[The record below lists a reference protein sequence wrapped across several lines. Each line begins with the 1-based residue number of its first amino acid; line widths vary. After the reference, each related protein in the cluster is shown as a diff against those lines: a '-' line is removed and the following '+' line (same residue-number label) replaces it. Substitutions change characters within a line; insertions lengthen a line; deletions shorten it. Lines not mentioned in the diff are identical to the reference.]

1 MPILDWSDEYSI
13 NVAEI
18 DAQHKKLLDHVNNLH
33 AGVEK
38 QIDREDLRQLVVDLY
53 EYTAFHFASE
63 EKLMKQ
69 YRMEQTKKHHKEHKL
84 LLKHLNHICN
94 AISEGKRPAF
104 YSEYDVSNDW
114 FLAHIMGFDKKMG
127 EFLNSKG
134 VY

>member
-1 MPILDWSDEYSI
+1 MPILVWSDEYCI

-18 DAQHKKLLDHVNNLH
+18 DEQHKQLLEHVNKLH
-33 AGVEK
+33 AGVEA
-38 QIDREDLRQLVVDLY
+38 QIDKEDLRQLVLDLV
-53 EYTAFHFASE
+53 EYTRFHFASE

-69 YRMEQTKKHHKEHKL
+69 HGMENSKKHHKEHKL
-84 LLKHLNHICN
+84 LLKYLGHIVD

-114 FLAHIMGFDKKMG
+114 FLAHIMGFDKQLG
-127 EFLNSKG
+127 VFLNRKG

>member
-1 MPILDWSDEYSI
+1 MPILVWSDEYSI

-18 DAQHKKLLDHVNNLH
+18 DEQHKKLLEHVNKLH
-33 AGVEK
+33 AGVEA
-38 QIDREDLRQLVVDLY
+38 QIDKEDLHQLVVDLY
-53 EYTAFHFASE
+53 EYTRFHFASE

-69 YRMEQTKKHHKEHKL
+69 HGMEHTKKHHKEHKL
-84 LLKHLNHICN
+84 LLRHLHHICN

-127 EFLNSKG
+127 AFLNTKG

>member
-1 MPILDWSDEYSI
+1 MPILVWSDEYSI

-18 DAQHKKLLDHVNNLH
+18 DAQHRKLLDHVNELH
-33 AGVEK
+33 AGVEN
-38 QIDREDLRQLVVDLY
+38 QIDKEDLRQLVVDLY

-69 YRMEQTKKHHKEHKL
+69 HGMEHTKKHHKEHKQ
-84 LLKHLNHICN
+84 LLKHLNQICN

-114 FLAHIMGFDKKMG
+114 FLAHILGFDRQLGK
-127 EFLNSKG
+127 FLNSKG